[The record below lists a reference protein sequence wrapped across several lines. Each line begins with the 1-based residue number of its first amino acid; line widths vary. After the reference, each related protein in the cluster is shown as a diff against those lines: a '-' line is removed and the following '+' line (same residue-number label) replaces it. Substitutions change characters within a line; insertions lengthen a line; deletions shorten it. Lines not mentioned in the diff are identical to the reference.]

1 MIAIVPLGVQITFY
15 QEVMLM
21 ANQLQDRSE
30 KVFHSQDLVL
40 WHAHAERRS
49 LPIPGVVVRQEEH
62 DVIIRARVEGS
73 LREIAVSPDELV
85 ER

>member
-1 MIAIVPLGVQITFY
+1 MVMNQI
-15 QEVMLM
+15 
-21 ANQLQDRSE
+21 QDRSE

-40 WHAHAERRS
+40 WHTHAERRS
-49 LPIPGVVVRQEEH
+49 LPIPGVVVRQDDH

-73 LREIAVSPDELV
+73 VREIAVSPDELV